1 MPDLPKPIEEFW
13 GVFLRLHRARQSDTP
28 IAFSEV
34 LAYSQLTGRVFTPN
48 EVDAI
53 SELDALWHKERAKK
67 WQT

>member
-1 MPDLPKPIEEFW
+1 LPEALSEFW
-13 GVFLRLHRARQSDTP
+13 AVFLRLHRARQADAP

-34 LAYSQLTGRVFTPN
+34 LAYSSLTGRIFTPL

-53 SELDALWHKERAKK
+53 SELDALWHQERAKK